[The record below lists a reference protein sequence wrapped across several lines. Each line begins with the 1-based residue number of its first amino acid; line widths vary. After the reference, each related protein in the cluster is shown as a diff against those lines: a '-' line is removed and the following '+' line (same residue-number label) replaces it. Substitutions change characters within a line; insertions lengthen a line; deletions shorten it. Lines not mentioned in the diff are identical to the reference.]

1 MVPVNV
7 LEHFLEDVRR
17 HGKYLGFP
25 RMGVIQQRL
34 ENPALRQSLK
44 MSEGQTGVLVTS
56 IEVRRLHVRFC
67 FSNFSGAFVRNILE
81 FSIQIML
88 KPFPRSLSLI
98 NGDILLLT

>member
-44 MSEGQTGVLVTS
+44 MSEGQTGVLVTG
-56 IEVRRLHVRFC
+56 IEVRIF
-67 FSNFSGAFVRNILE
+67 
-81 FSIQIML
+81 
-88 KPFPRSLSLI
+88 KK
-98 NGDILLLT
+98 